1 MAENTHR
8 CRPCRLPYLRR
19 KCRGMTADQHQ
30 DDAAAVVLF
39 GTVPSSPFCFC
50 IIAQASFGI
59 THSFLVHLFNSLT
72 LGPMRCFCSSLH
84 PNPFVPVLGSV
95 ILVVAASIS
104 SFTSVRFC
112 LSLSHQYRRVFFI
125 AFQPLFS
132 SHYLPLTHHCCL
144 SLTPSHPPHIISQLH
159 RSGSVATSS
168 TYTHFLFSLLVSLHS
183 YLTATRHICMSAL
196 ASDPPF
202 TFHSMFSGRRIYF
215 SSIRFPSK
223 PSSLTLFDGPTLF
236 FR

>member
-1 MAENTHR
+1 
-8 CRPCRLPYLRR
+8 
-19 KCRGMTADQHQ
+19 MTADQHQ

-104 SFTSVRFC
+104 SLASVRFC
-112 LSLSHQYRRVFFI
+112 LPLSHQYRRVVFI

-144 SLTPSHPPHIISQLH
+144 SPPHPIPHISSRSCIVPGLLQHHQL
-159 RSGSVATSS
+159 
-168 TYTHFLFSLLVSLHS
+168 THIFFFLFSFLC
-183 YLTATRHICMSAL
+183 TR
-196 ASDPPF
+196 
-202 TFHSMFSGRRIYF
+202 T
-215 SSIRFPSK
+215 
-223 PSSLTLFDGPTLF
+223 
-236 FR
+236 